1 MKVKVLKKFRDKHTG
16 EYYDKG
22 KILLISEER
31 FKEITTKDPALVEKY
46 TPKKAKP
53 AEK

>member
-16 EYYDKG
+16 EYHDKG
-22 KILLISEER
+22 KILLVSEER
-31 FKEITTKDPALVEKY
+31 FKEIFDKDKTLVEKVE
-46 TPKKAKP
+46 PKKAKT

>member
-16 EYYDKG
+16 EYYKEG
-22 KILLISEER
+22 RILLISETR
-31 FKEITTKDPALVEKY
+31 FKEINDKDTTLVEKY